1 MNICIYDIG
10 DARNDEDI
18 SFSQIIQDISS
29 DSDYAETPISNEY
42 IDNVLEQSEDS
53 PVRKKFSRTNEIN
66 SLKAS
71 EWLKNLK
78 HGDDTALNPE
88 PRQSSQLSI
97 NSETNSEKSL
107 GNQIEID
114 LDDKP
119 TTEIWD
125 SSKKKKTKRG
135 GLAEK
140 WEEMIKN
147 EISDRA
153 LKEHFKGKD
162 CAVGMSFGMNSATL
176 NAKIINY
183 EKGLDQIIRFRCQK
197 KENQAGQSNYRNFPS
212 VTEIFELLLNK
223 HETCDIDLSRGVKE
237 IELKKPFVQVNICDY
252 DENRKNEAI
261 TVITNPSFVNNDR
274 NIISSIITLFFD
286 WI

>member
-1 MNICIYDIG
+1 MQTTSRAFQNFQLDKQG

-42 IDNVLEQSEDS
+42 IDNVLEQREDS

-97 NSETNSEKSL
+97 NSETNSEKKLSK
-107 GNQIEID
+107 QIEID

-125 SSKKKKTKRG
+125 SSKK
-135 GLAEK
+135 
-140 WEEMIKN
+140 
-147 EISDRA
+147 
-153 LKEHFKGKD
+153 
-162 CAVGMSFGMNSATL
+162 
-176 NAKIINY
+176 
-183 EKGLDQIIRFRCQK
+183 
-197 KENQAGQSNYRNFPS
+197 
-212 VTEIFELLLNK
+212 
-223 HETCDIDLSRGVKE
+223 
-237 IELKKPFVQVNICDY
+237 
-252 DENRKNEAI
+252 
-261 TVITNPSFVNNDR
+261 
-274 NIISSIITLFFD
+274 
-286 WI
+286 